1 MAEKL
6 SEHPILAYLIFV
18 VPMVLLALA
27 LLAKANVMLLIL
39 ITAWLGVA
47 FVILFLPVA
56 SDNGS
61 SQ

>member
-1 MAEKL
+1 MAEKIT
-6 SEHPILAYLIFV
+6 EHPMLAYLIFV
-18 VPMVLLALA
+18 VPMALFA
-27 LLAKANVMLLIL
+27 IAMIFGANVFVLIA

>member
-6 SEHPILAYLIFV
+6 TDHPMLAYLIFV
-18 VPMVLLALA
+18 IPMVLLAIA
-27 LLAKANVMLLIL
+27 LLFSANIL
-39 ITAWLGVA
+39 VIIAITAWLGVA

>member
-1 MAEKL
+1 MAEKI
-6 SEHPILAYLIFV
+6 SEHPMLAYLIFV
-18 VPMVLLALA
+18 VPMA
-27 LLAKANVMLLIL
+27 LLAIALFFEANVLIL
-39 ITAWLGVA
+39 IAITAWLGVA